1 MTTKVAFKLPAS
13 HVAGAEEGILLG
25 EFNDWN
31 TAEGI
36 YLQKQED
43 GSMIAELSLTAG
55 QSYQYRYLLS
65 DGRWV
70 NDENAKTFSDVFGH
84 SIENCIIDVPIPVK
98 KAKVKKEIKK
108 EVVNSAPE
116 KKSKPIVKTVADDL
130 TKIEGIGKKVAALL
144 EQNGITQFKALGKL
158 SIKKLQLI
166 LDDAGSKFNLHDP
179 STWPKQAKLAADQKW
194 DELKTLQVELSG
206 GKFKV

>member
-1 MTTKVAFKLPAS
+1 MLS
-13 HVAGAEEGILLG
+13 QLL
-25 EFNDWN
+25 
-31 TAEGI
+31 
-36 YLQKQED
+36 K
-43 GSMIAELSLTAG
+43 
-55 QSYQYRYLLS
+55 
-65 DGRWV
+65 
-70 NDENAKTFSDVFGH
+70 
-84 SIENCIIDVPIPVK
+84 
-98 KAKVKKEIKK
+98 
-108 EVVNSAPE
+108 

-194 DELKTLQVELSG
+194 DELKTLQAELFG
-206 GKFKV
+206 GKFKA